1 VLGPGWGKAIAIPI
15 MISMLSAA
23 QANALMA
30 ARVYYAMGRD
40 GLFFAA
46 MARLH
51 PKHGTPAVALV
62 SSGVWAA
69 ALAATGTFETLLRY
83 VIFVGWVFYGLGALA
98 VIVLRRKRP
107 DAARPYR
114 VPGYPL
120 TPILF
125 VLSGLAIVVNTVV
138 ANPRDGAIGL
148 GATLLAVPVYLA
160 WRGLRRRA
168 T

>member
-1 VLGPGWGKAIAIPI
+1 
-15 MISMLSAA
+15 
-23 QANALMA
+23 
-30 ARVYYAMGRD
+30 
-40 GLFFAA
+40 
-46 MARLH
+46 
-51 PKHGTPAVALV
+51 
-62 SSGVWAA
+62 
-69 ALAATGTFETLLRY
+69 
-83 VIFVGWVFYGLGALA
+83 VICVGWVFYGLGARA